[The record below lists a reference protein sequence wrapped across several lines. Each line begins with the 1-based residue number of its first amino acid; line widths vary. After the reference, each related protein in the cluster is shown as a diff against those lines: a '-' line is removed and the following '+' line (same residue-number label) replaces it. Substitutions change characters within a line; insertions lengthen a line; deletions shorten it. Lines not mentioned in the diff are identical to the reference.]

1 MPLQHEAIEL
11 DARQSFRLLH
21 WKDNLRE
28 VDSLLGPEH
37 RVRIHG
43 AGDRW
48 HHHREMELT
57 VVQRGSGTRFVG
69 DHIGPFESL
78 DVVLIGASVP
88 HFWKGLRR
96 SSGYAVQWRF
106 DRDHALWNF
115 PETTALARLWE
126 LSAHGLR
133 FTGSTAH
140 GALALVEKMAGSEGC
155 TRLALL
161 FELLDKLA
169 RAPKRECMELSQR
182 PFDLSGVHA
191 HQPAIERVIRHIL
204 QHFHQPIPLRHV
216 LHLAGMSKATF
227 ARQFRRHAGRPF
239 SAFVNQ
245 VRLDHACRE
254 LVGSGVSVSEAA
266 FASGFNSLSYFNR
279 TFRNAHQCSPK
290 EYRRKVRVSPSSPSR

>member
-11 DARQSFRLLH
+11 DSRQSFRLLH

-28 VDSLLGPEH
+28 VDSLIGPEQ

-57 VVQRGSGTRFVG
+57 LVQRGSGTRFVG

-78 DVVLIGASVP
+78 DVVLIGANVP

-106 DRDHALWNF
+106 ERDHALWRF
-115 PETTALARLWE
+115 PETKGLDALWG
-126 LSAHGLR
+126 LSARGLR
-133 FTGSTAH
+133 FTGSTA
-140 GALALVEKMAGSEGC
+140 GRALSLVEKMAGQEGC
-155 TRLALL
+155 ARLALF
-161 FELLDKLA
+161 FELLDTLA
-169 RAPKRECMELSQR
+169 AAPKRERRELSRR

-204 QHFHQPIPLRHV
+204 QHFHEPIPLSQV
-216 LHLAGMSKATF
+216 LRLAGMSKATF
-227 ARQFRRHAGRPF
+227 SRQFRRHAGRPF

-254 LVGSGVSVSEAA
+254 LVGSGASVSESA

-279 TFRNAHQCSPK
+279 TFRNAHKCSPK
-290 EYRRKVRVSPSSPSR
+290 EYRRRARSSP

>member
-11 DARQSFRLLH
+11 DSRQSFRLLH

-28 VDSLLGPEH
+28 VDSLIGPEQ

-57 VVQRGSGTRFVG
+57 LVQRGSGTRFVG

-88 HFWKGLRR
+88 HFWRGMRR

-106 DRDHALWNF
+106 ERDHALWRF
-115 PETTALARLWE
+115 PETKALDALWE
-126 LSAHGLR
+126 LSARGLR
-133 FTGSTAH
+133 FTGGTASR
-140 GALALVEKMAGSEGC
+140 ALSLVEKMAGQEGC
-155 TRLALL
+155 ARLALF
-161 FELLDKLA
+161 FELLDTLSA
-169 RAPKRECMELSQR
+169 APKRERRELSRR

-204 QHFHQPIPLRHV
+204 QHFHEPIPLSQV
-216 LHLAGMSKATF
+216 LRLAGMSKATF
-227 ARQFRRHAGRPF
+227 SRQFRRHAGRPF

-254 LVGSGVSVSEAA
+254 LVGSGASVSELA

-279 TFRNAHQCSPK
+279 TFRSAYKCSPK
-290 EYRRKVRVSPSSPSR
+290 EYRRRARSAP

>member
-1 MPLQHEAIEL
+1 MPMQHEAIQLE
-11 DARQSFRLLH
+11 AGQSFRLLH

-28 VDSLLGPEH
+28 VDSLIGPEE

-78 DVVLIGASVP
+78 DVVLIGANVP
-88 HFWKGLRR
+88 HFWKGMRK

-106 DRDHALWNF
+106 EREHALWSF
-115 PETTALARLWE
+115 PESGALRVLWE
-126 LSAHGLR
+126 RAAHGLR
-133 FTGSTAH
+133 FTGATADR
-140 GALALVEKMAGSEGC
+140 ALALVQSMARREGC
-155 TRLALL
+155 GRLAML

-169 RAPKRECMELSQR
+169 TAPRRECQKLSQR
-182 PFDLSGVHA
+182 PFDLSGAHA
-191 HQPAIERVIRHIL
+191 HQPAIERVIRYIL
-204 QHFHQPIPLRHV
+204 QHFREPIALAEVLR
-216 LHLAGMSKATF
+216 LAGMSKATF

-254 LVGSGVSVSEAA
+254 LVGSGMSVSEAA

-279 TFRNAHQCSPK
+279 AFRSAHRCSPK
-290 EYRRKVRVSPSSPSR
+290 EYRRKARVSL